1 MPRLDTI
8 RTDADRAAVIRATSH
23 AFGGT
28 LPATG
33 EWIANAGEPQFR
45 VLRGQ
50 APGQTAGQAVAS
62 LTRIPMGLFVGAGV
76 CASVPLMGIA
86 AVAVAPENRGKG
98 YARELMR
105 SCVLDIAEEGVPLVG
120 LYAST
125 QTLYRQ
131 VGFEQA
137 GLMCKYTVPL
147 SRIDVRQPGRTR
159 GEGWTITPIGEP
171 QMPAVRE
178 CYRRFASVQNG
189 MLDRGPYIWNRVL
202 NFRGVPYHG
211 FAFSRGNAGVAGP
224 IEAYVF
230 LNQDRQPDGRQNIS
244 LTDLVFLNE
253 NAGRRV
259 LAFLA
264 DYEMMGH
271 DLTFNGGPTHPATFL
286 LGQQRFK
293 AAVYERSYLR
303 IAHAARA
310 IECRA
315 FPKGLNTQLAL
326 TLRDEIV
333 QANDGEWIL
342 SIEGGRGTLTKGSAA
357 GTPRLSADIRGLA
370 AMYSGYKSAAELSLL
385 GLVSGE
391 PDSLD
396 TASSIFAAPTPA
408 QTDMY

>member
-8 RTDADRAAVIRATSH
+8 RTNEDRAAVIRATSH

-33 EWIANAGEPQFR
+33 EWIANAGESNFR
-45 VLRGQ
+45 VLREGGHT
-50 APGQTAGQAVAS
+50 PERAVAS
-62 LTRIPMGLFVGAGV
+62 LTRIPMGLFVGPGV
-76 CASVPLMGIA
+76 CASVPLIGIA

-105 SCVLDIAEEGVPLVG
+105 SCVLDNAEEGVPLVG

-137 GLMCKYTVPL
+137 GYMCKYTVPL
-147 SRIDVRQPGRTR
+147 SRIDVRQPGRPR

-171 QMPAVRE
+171 LMPAVRE

-211 FAFSRGNAGVAGP
+211 FAFSRGGAGS

-244 LTDLVFLNE
+244 LTDFVFLNE
-253 NAGRRV
+253 DAGRRA

-271 DLTFNGGPTHPATFL
+271 DLQFNGGPTHPAMFL

-293 AAVYERSYLR
+293 AVVHERSYLR

-310 IECRA
+310 IEYRV
-315 FPKGLNTQLAL
+315 FPKGLSATLTL
-326 TLRDEIV
+326 TLRDDIV
-333 QANDGEWIL
+333 QANNGEWTL
-342 SIEGGRGTLTKGSAA
+342 SIEGGRGTLTKGSEDAA
-357 GTPRLSADIRGLA
+357 VVPRLSADIRGLA
-370 AMYSGYKSAAELSLL
+370 AMYSGFKSAAELSLL
-385 GLVSGE
+385 GLASGE
-391 PDSLD
+391 PEALD